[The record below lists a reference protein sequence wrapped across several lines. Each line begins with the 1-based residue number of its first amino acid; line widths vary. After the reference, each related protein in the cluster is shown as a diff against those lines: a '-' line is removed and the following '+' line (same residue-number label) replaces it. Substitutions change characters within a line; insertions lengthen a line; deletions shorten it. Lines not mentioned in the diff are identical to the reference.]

1 MKLRE
6 LTSIVLI
13 TLALISCSKSNE
25 EKTVLPNSTSG
36 KNYLTMKINGV
47 EWKADN
53 KIFGAFHP
61 KGYDDAIII
70 SGSKGPENK
79 DEQIFNLNL
88 YKNPGTGTY
97 DITEGAP
104 NFNAAQFLNYS
115 ELNFQAGANTGFSM
129 KVNITKASE
138 TPSEVEATFEGTL
151 NGIDGSVLTIT
162 EGKFYYH
169 E

>member
-1 MKLRE
+1 
-6 LTSIVLI
+6 
-13 TLALISCSKSNE
+13 
-25 EKTVLPNSTSG
+25 
-36 KNYLTMKINGV
+36 MKINGV
-47 EWKADN
+47 EWRADH

-70 SGSKGPENK
+70 GGSKGPENK
-79 DEQIFNLNL
+79 DEQIFSLNL
-88 YKNPGTGTY
+88 YKNPGIGTY
-97 DITEGAP
+97 DIIDGAP
-104 NFNAAQFLNYS
+104 NYNAAQFLNYS
-115 ELNFQAGANTGFSM
+115 PANFQAGSITGFVM
-129 KVNITKASE
+129 KVNITKASQ

>member
-1 MKLRE
+1 MKQLR
-6 LTSIVLI
+6 LLSVALI
-13 TLALISCSKSNE
+13 TLLLISCSKSDE
-25 EKTVLPNSTSG
+25 AKTVLPNSTSG

-79 DEQIFNLNL
+79 DEQIFSINL
-88 YKNPGTGTY
+88 YKNPGIGTY
-97 DITEGAP
+97 DITDGAP
-104 NFNAAQFLNYS
+104 NYNAAQFLNYS
-115 ELNFQAGANTGFSM
+115 ASNFQAGANTGFTM
-129 KVNITKASE
+129 KVNITKASQ